1 MSCFARAAIA
11 TALSPLPH
19 THTHTHC
26 ALPDVPGPAGMAV
39 LSHVHRCSLCRVC
52 RKLTTSSTRKA
63 SINNTA
69 SSTPSASLPR
79 YVDAWRLRRVQTRAD
94 PLLAASHQIR
104 RSEGVCYDVITM
116 AVKDEKA
123 MAQREA
129 ENNKVINSRIANEV
143 EQRVRV
149 RGAAQAKA
157 EVRAHPT
164 TPAPR
169 REC

>member
-1 MSCFARAAIA
+1 M
-11 TALSPLPH
+11 
-19 THTHTHC
+19 
-26 ALPDVPGPAGMAV
+26 
-39 LSHVHRCSLCRVC
+39 
-52 RKLTTSSTRKA
+52 
-63 SINNTA
+63 
-69 SSTPSASLPR
+69 
-79 YVDAWRLRRVQTRAD
+79 
-94 PLLAASHQIR
+94 
-104 RSEGVCYDVITM
+104 CYDVITM